1 MEFNEFEKDLINQV
15 SLSVEKDRSGKAID
29 WSYWAKHKAIKPK
42 EAALLAYHVCPNMVC
57 SALRIEENHLYPYQ
71 EIKELKSL
79 LASHEKQW
87 TLAELLRF
95 LREYGYFVPFGMEQ
109 AVFNGK
115 LELVDGV
122 AIVSPALINH
132 AGTEPSPRN
141 NGYYERD
148 KNAIQQVKDR
158 PELLKMRAGEI
169 KKELQKTSK
178 IFIGGYDGWWRNNPV
193 FPKSKAG
200 RTKGKKLIGNKNS

>member
-57 SALRIEENHLYPYQ
+57 SALRIEDNHIYPYQ

-122 AIVSPALINH
+122 AIESPALINANASRTLH
-132 AGTEPSPRN
+132 IMEWLERNKYNAGKNNIWLDGELRKDNPDLWGKNMETFNKWKQTTEAKP
-141 NGYYERD
+141 
-148 KNAIQQVKDR
+148 AM
-158 PELLKMRAGEI
+158 ELLNKL
-169 KKELQKTSK
+169 KL
-178 IFIGGYDGWWRNNPV
+178 
-193 FPKSKAG
+193 KA
-200 RTKGKKLIGNKNS
+200 RKAD

>member
-122 AIVSPALINH
+122 AIISPALINANASRTSH
-132 AGTEPSPRN
+132 IMEWLERNKYNSGKNNIWLDGELRKDNPDLWGKNMETFNKWKQTTEAKP
-141 NGYYERD
+141 
-148 KNAIQQVKDR
+148 AM
-158 PELLKMRAGEI
+158 ELLNKL
-169 KKELQKTSK
+169 KL
-178 IFIGGYDGWWRNNPV
+178 
-193 FPKSKAG
+193 KA
-200 RTKGKKLIGNKNS
+200 RKAD

>member
-57 SALRIEENHLYPYQ
+57 SALRIEDNHIYPYQ

-109 AVFNGK
+109 VVFNGK

-122 AIVSPALINH
+122 
-132 AGTEPSPRN
+132 GT
-141 NGYYERD
+141 D
-148 KNAIQQVKDR
+148 KTR
-158 PELLKMRAGEI
+158 
-169 KKELQKTSK
+169 
-178 IFIGGYDGWWRNNPV
+178 
-193 FPKSKAG
+193 
-200 RTKGKKLIGNKNS
+200 KKLKPLERETNEGLLLIYEIFNYYKVEYLDELPAHKAWGKIISKEFNSDSLSSIAGSNKSITLSGGEKISKTDFGDKYRRRFE

>member
-95 LREYGYFVPFGMEQ
+95 LREYGYFVPFGMEH
-109 AVFNGK
+109 AVFKGK

-122 AIVSPALINH
+122 AIESPALINANASRTLH
-132 AGTEPSPRN
+132 IMEWLERNKYNAGKNNIWLDGELRKDSPDLWGKNMETFNKWKQTTEAKP
-141 NGYYERD
+141 
-148 KNAIQQVKDR
+148 AM
-158 PELLKMRAGEI
+158 ELLNKLKLEA
-169 KKELQKTSK
+169 
-178 IFIGGYDGWWRNNPV
+178 
-193 FPKSKAG
+193 
-200 RTKGKKLIGNKNS
+200 RTAD

>member
-15 SLSVEKDRSGKAID
+15 SLSVEEKRSGKAID

-57 SALRIEENHLYPYQ
+57 SALRIEDNHIYPYQ

-122 AIVSPALINH
+122 AIESPALINANASRTLH
-132 AGTEPSPRN
+132 IMEWLERNKYNAGKNNIWLDGELRKDNPDLWGKNMETFNKWKQTTEAEP
-141 NGYYERD
+141 
-148 KNAIQQVKDR
+148 AM
-158 PELLKMRAGEI
+158 ELLNKLKLEAR
-169 KKELQKTSK
+169 
-178 IFIGGYDGWWRNNPV
+178 
-193 FPKSKAG
+193 KAD
-200 RTKGKKLIGNKNS
+200 